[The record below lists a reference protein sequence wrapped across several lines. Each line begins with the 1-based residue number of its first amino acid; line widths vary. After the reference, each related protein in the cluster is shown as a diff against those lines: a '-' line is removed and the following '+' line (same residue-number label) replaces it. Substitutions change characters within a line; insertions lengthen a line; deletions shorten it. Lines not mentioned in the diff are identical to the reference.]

1 MFPKTETDEQ
11 IQTSVASSRLLAVI
25 VPLKPLL
32 RSRVAWGSTMWD
44 WVTDLLPLFIVTSF
58 RVPFRMA
65 VLPFLNVVFSCKHIV
80 TIEKGITVRIKAA
93 RPKFRK
99 GVLLR
104 RGAEEPLDQSEPSI
118 QVT

>member
-11 IQTSVASSRLLAVI
+11 IQTSVESSRLLAVI

-58 RVPFRMA
+58 RVPFRM
-65 VLPFLNVVFSCKHIV
+65 LPFLNVVFSCKHIV

>member
-1 MFPKTETDEQ
+1 MFPKTETVEQ
-11 IQTSVASSRLLAVI
+11 IQTSVESSRLLAVI

-44 WVTDLLPLFIVTSF
+44 WVTDLLPLFMVTSF

-80 TIEKGITVRIKAA
+80 MIEKGIIVMIKAA
-93 RPKFRK
+93 RPKFRE

-104 RGAEEPLDQSEPSI
+104 QGAEEPLDQSEPSI